1 MNQYSFGKLYKRFLF
16 ILWQTTFSEGV
27 ETKPT
32 NPHNFI
38 SGQTHIIQKRDQIS
52 MDPLDQALH
61 MEFLEKWVCMIL
73 KFLTTSEAEPFF
85 LLGWSNTGMN
95 LIIKGLFKWLENQM
109 MIEFGSLDFLSHLN
123 IDQKNQIQKNQIL
136 MVF

>member
-1 MNQYSFGKLYKRFLF
+1 M
-16 ILWQTTFSEGV
+16 WQTTFSEGV

-61 MEFLEKWVCMIL
+61 MEFLEK
-73 KFLTTSEAEPFF
+73 
-85 LLGWSNTGMN
+85 
-95 LIIKGLFKWLENQM
+95 
-109 MIEFGSLDFLSHLN
+109 
-123 IDQKNQIQKNQIL
+123 
-136 MVF
+136 

>member
-38 SGQTHIIQKRDQIS
+38 SDQTHIIQKRDQIS

-61 MEFLEKWVCMIL
+61 MEFLEK
-73 KFLTTSEAEPFF
+73 
-85 LLGWSNTGMN
+85 
-95 LIIKGLFKWLENQM
+95 
-109 MIEFGSLDFLSHLN
+109 
-123 IDQKNQIQKNQIL
+123 
-136 MVF
+136 

>member
-61 MEFLEKWVCMIL
+61 MEFLEK
-73 KFLTTSEAEPFF
+73 
-85 LLGWSNTGMN
+85 
-95 LIIKGLFKWLENQM
+95 
-109 MIEFGSLDFLSHLN
+109 
-123 IDQKNQIQKNQIL
+123 
-136 MVF
+136 